1 MIYKIMDI
9 TEVINAVKE
18 VNNAWARCTKSKEIL
33 SNDLETTI
41 NEIDR
46 TIFLLSERVCELS
59 KRIILNEIIK
69 EVYKRDVR

>member
-1 MIYKIMDI
+1 MDI

-18 VNNAWARCTKSKEIL
+18 VNNTWARCTKSKEIL

-46 TIFLLSERVCELS
+46 TIFLLSERVSELS
-59 KRIILNEIIK
+59 KCIILNEMIK
-69 EVYKRDVR
+69 EVFERD